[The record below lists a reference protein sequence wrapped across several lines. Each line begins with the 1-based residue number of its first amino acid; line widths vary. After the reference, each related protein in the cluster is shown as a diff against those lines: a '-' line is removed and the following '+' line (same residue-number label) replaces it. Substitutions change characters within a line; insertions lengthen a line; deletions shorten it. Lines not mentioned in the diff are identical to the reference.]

1 MPHSSPAS
9 LLEKT
14 LHQYFNFETFLTGQ
28 REVVD
33 ALTAG
38 RDCCVIM
45 PTGAGKSLCYQ
56 LPALLHDG
64 YTLVISP
71 LISLMLDQVEALR
84 ARKIPAA
91 FLNSTVPPLEQRRV
105 FDAVIRGEYRLL
117 YVAPERLKTQWMRDL
132 LQRCPPNHLVVDEA
146 HCISQ
151 WGHDFRPDYLRI
163 GACCAE
169 FNIPQVSAF
178 TATAT
183 RRVRE
188 DIKRQLRRPDMD
200 FHITGFERPNLAFS
214 VLECPSD
221 ADKLTS
227 IKQFLQNP
235 APTII
240 YTSTRKAVDSLTS
253 EIDGIAYHAG
263 LSPAQRSEAQTAFME
278 SPCPVLIATNAF
290 GMGIDRPDIR
300 RVIHY
305 NIPGS
310 LEAYYQEAGRA
321 GRDGQPADCVLFFS
335 FRDRF
340 IHEFLIDI
348 NNPPKALLIELYQH
362 VRQHIMAD
370 GAPEIEIS
378 PSELAPLLTNAKSDG
393 QVSAALGVLEKFGQI
408 ERGYHR
414 EATGTL
420 RFSGDRDEL
429 MRLHQL
435 QKTQR
440 SRLIFRCLEQGGEAA
455 LTGIQC
461 TLDQIARVAGLSPEQ
476 TRRVL
481 ANLNGD
487 ILSWN
492 PPRSSRTVA
501 LTNIDNALPTGDFQS
516 LKDKRDTDM
525 ERLENVLE
533 YTRDHGCRQR
543 FLISYFGQNKERWR
557 CGRCDACAGSA
568 PGAKPLSAHD
578 QALIRD
584 VLATVSDLAGR
595 FGRTRIAE
603 ILSGERTDRV
613 LDKGLDTRPD
623 FGVLTAYST
632 RELLTVIR
640 QLEKAGLLVQTGDSD
655 YPTIDISAAG
665 LRILDGGAA
674 PEIHLPL
681 SKKKNVTRTPP
692 VTAAF
697 SDSDSLL
704 EALKRLRG
712 HLAARRGQPP
722 YRILSNASLNE
733 LAVKRPRTP
742 EEAIATIKGV
752 GETKGR
758 TIIPQFLDII
768 KHHTLTGGARPEH

>member
-1 MPHSSPAS
+1 MSKSSQNALS
-9 LLEKT
+9 EET
-14 LHQYFNFETFLTGQ
+14 LRRYFSFEAFLPGQ
-28 REVVD
+28 SEVVN
-33 ALTAG
+33 ALIEG

-56 LPALLHDG
+56 LPALLRDG
-64 YTLVISP
+64 YTLVVSP
-71 LISLMLDQVEALR
+71 LISLMLDQVEALKSR
-84 ARKIPAA
+84 NIPAVY
-91 FLNSTVPPLEQRRV
+91 LNSTVPPVEQRRILEATA
-105 FDAVIRGEYRLL
+105 DGQYKLL
-117 YVAPERLKTQWMRDL
+117 YIAPERLRTQWMRDL
-132 LQRCPPNHLVVDEA
+132 LQHHPPNHLVVDEA

-163 GACCAE
+163 GDCCAE
-169 FNIPQVSAF
+169 FNIPQISAF

-188 DIKRQLRRPDMD
+188 DIKRQLGRPDME

-214 VLECPSD
+214 VLECPSE
-221 ADKLTS
+221 ADKLKS
-227 IKQFLQNP
+227 LKNLLKDP

-240 YTSTRKAVDSLTS
+240 YTSTRKAVDSLTA

-263 LSPAQRSEAQTAFME
+263 LSAAQRSEAQAAFME

-321 GRDGQPADCVLFFS
+321 GRDGKPADCVLFFS

-348 NNPPKALLIELYQH
+348 NNPPKALLIELYQQLR
-362 VRQHIMAD
+362 RQIMAS
-370 GAPEIEIS
+370 GTMEIDVS
-378 PSELAPLLTNAKSDG
+378 TSELAPLLTNAKSDG

-408 ERGYHR
+408 ERGYRR

-420 RFSGDRDEL
+420 LFTGDRDEL
-429 MRLHQL
+429 MRVNQL
-435 QKTQR
+435 QKNQR

-461 TLDQIARVAGLSPEQ
+461 TLDQIAHVAGLSPEQ

-481 ANLNGD
+481 ANLNGGV
-487 ILSWN
+487 LSWD
-492 PPRSSRTVA
+492 PPRSSRTVS
-501 LTNIDNALPTGDFQS
+501 LKNMDIELPTGDFQS

-525 ERLENVLE
+525 GRLENVLE
-533 YTRDHGCRQR
+533 YTREHGCRQR
-543 FLISYFGQNKERWR
+543 FLITYFGQDKDRWT
-557 CGRCDACAGSA
+557 CGTCDSCAGSA
-568 PGAKPLSAHD
+568 PGAEPLSAHER
-578 QALIRD
+578 ALVRD
-584 VLATVSDLAGR
+584 VLTTASDLDGR

-603 ILSGERTDRV
+603 ILSGDTNDRITSKQ
-613 LDKGLDTRPD
+613 LDSRPD
-623 FGVLTAYST
+623 FGKLATYST

-640 QLEKAGLLVQTGDSD
+640 QLEKTGLLVQTGDSD
-655 YPTIDISAAG
+655 YPTIDISIEG
-665 LRILDGGAA
+665 LRVLDGGDMPA
-674 PEIHLPL
+674 IHLPF
-681 SKKKNVTRTPP
+681 SKKKPSKRKP
-692 VTAAF
+692 AATLDI

-704 EALKRLRG
+704 EALKKLRG
-712 HLAARRGQPP
+712 HLAAQRKQPP
-722 YRILSNASLNE
+722 YRILSNASLKE
-733 LAVKRPRTP
+733 LATKRPLTP

-758 TIIPQFLDII
+758 TIIPKFLEII
-768 KHHTLTGGARPEH
+768 KQHR